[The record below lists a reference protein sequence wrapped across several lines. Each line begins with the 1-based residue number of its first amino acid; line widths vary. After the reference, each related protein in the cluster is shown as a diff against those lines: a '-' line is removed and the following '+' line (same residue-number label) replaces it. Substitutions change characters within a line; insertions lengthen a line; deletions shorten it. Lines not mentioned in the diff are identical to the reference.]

1 MRINLFGIY
10 QRFPLLVRSIISHAV
25 FRPKRGKYAAFM
37 GNVLVR
43 ENVEIGD
50 YSYVGENGY
59 LKNITIGKYCSI
71 GINFRV
77 ICGSHTYRAFTT
89 YTLSECIASPLYK
102 ARGGGI
108 TETLFDNTGDVTVG
122 NDVWIGT
129 DVLVVCGNK
138 KLKIGNGAVIGAG
151 SVVTKDVPP
160 FAVVAGNPARVIKY
174 RFSREVIQKLEELK
188 WWDWPASELR
198 KRLEELNEVCK
209 REPDGQYRK
218 GEI

>member
-1 MRINLFGIY
+1 M
-10 QRFPLLVRSIISHAV
+10 
-25 FRPKRGKYAAFM
+25 
-37 GNVLVR
+37 
-43 ENVEIGD
+43 
-50 YSYVGENGY
+50 
-59 LKNITIGKYCSI
+59 
-71 GINFRV
+71 
-77 ICGSHTYRAFTT
+77 
-89 YTLSECIASPLYK
+89 
-102 ARGGGI
+102 
-108 TETLFDNTGDVTVG
+108 TVG

>member
-1 MRINLFGIY
+1 MSVS
-10 QRFPLLVRSIISHAV
+10 LL
-25 FRPKRGKYAAFM
+25 
-37 GNVLVR
+37 L
-43 ENVEIGD
+43 
-50 YSYVGENGY
+50 
-59 LKNITIGKYCSI
+59 
-71 GINFRV
+71 
-77 ICGSHTYRAFTT
+77 
-89 YTLSECIASPLYK
+89 CIK
-102 ARGGGI
+102 QGGGI

-129 DVLVVCGNK
+129 GVLVVCGNK

-160 FAVVAGNPARVIKY
+160 FAVAAGNPARVIKY
-174 RFSREVIQKLEELK
+174 RFSQEVIQKLEELK